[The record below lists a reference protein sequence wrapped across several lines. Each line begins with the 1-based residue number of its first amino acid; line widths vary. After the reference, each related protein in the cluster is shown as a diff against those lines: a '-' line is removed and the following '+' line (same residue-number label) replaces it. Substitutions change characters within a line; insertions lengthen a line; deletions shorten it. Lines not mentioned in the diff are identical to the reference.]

1 MAVVASS
8 SRGAAR
14 CVSVPSAR
22 FLVCLYSLSL
32 HRFALCHPR
41 ILPSPSCDFD
51 VISLL
56 PSSCDF
62 DAISQLS
69 LLVSNRPHAITP
81 TLSHGRSLSCGLVSL
96 CCLFLRH
103 VFLFSSHHGAI
114 RDTKDLD
121 VPNLFNNRRSN
132 VVDLPPSSSPL
143 SIRASL
149 DLSRTMTIARH
160 DPRLGFLTFL
170 SPRSPPSLP
179 LLRTSHSFPP
189 FTLCISATWMHG
201 LLSRHQSCACLCL

>member
-1 MAVVASS
+1 MTVYSSS

-14 CVSVPSAR
+14 CVSVSSAR
-22 FLVCLYSLSL
+22 FLVCLHSLSL

-41 ILPSPSCDFD
+41 ILPSP
-51 VISLL
+51 
-56 PSSCDF
+56 SCDF

-81 TLSHGRSLSCGLVSL
+81 TLSHGRSLSCGLLSL
-96 CCLFLRH
+96 CRLFLRH

-114 RDTKDLD
+114 HDTNHLD
-121 VPNLFNNRRSN
+121 VPNLFNYRRSN

-143 SIRASL
+143 SIRVSL
-149 DLSRTMTIARH
+149 DLSRTMRIARH
-160 DPRLGFLTFL
+160 DPRLGFLTSL